1 MVEPCK
7 NPVNRRALTSLSM
20 LFSFLW
26 LPPSGI
32 ALHLTES
39 ASFQPIRHALMALHV
54 VTNYPLKIRN
64 SKMKVYYDD
73 EVDALYLKLGDEPP
87 EGVIE
92 ITEGVN
98 LDTTSE
104 DKIVGCEILKASKRI
119 DLKTILSYTLE
130 VEKDLITQKS
140 T

>member
-1 MVEPCK
+1 MSSLGKIQEGLMVEPCK

-54 VTNYPLKIRN
+54 VTNYPLKKGIAR
-64 SKMKVYYDD
+64 
-73 EVDALYLKLGDEPP
+73 
-87 EGVIE
+87 
-92 ITEGVN
+92 
-98 LDTTSE
+98 
-104 DKIVGCEILKASKRI
+104 
-119 DLKTILSYTLE
+119 
-130 VEKDLITQKS
+130 
-140 T
+140 